1 MLGSRKVYA
10 LKDHAPKKWDY
21 YWWLI
26 HLSIKKRGGA
36 LLLLVVDFSQ
46 FSKSYIRF
54 TKKTHSKEMTP
65 QLQLPHYL
73 HFGSFGPSNTT
84 TRQCRLWWRKPKKGV
99 ISTIRIGSMGL
110 VYLLYIHHVPWGWCI
125 DVLWVH
131 FSAKLVGI

>member
-1 MLGSRKVYA
+1 MGYVRFQEGISIERPHPQKMGLLLVAYTFI
-10 LKDHAPKKWDY
+10 HQKK
-21 YWWLI
+21 
-26 HLSIKKRGGA
+26 GGA

-110 VYLLYIHHVPWGWCI
+110 VYLLYIHHLPWGWCI
-125 DVLWVH
+125 DVLW
-131 FSAKLVGI
+131 FISLPN